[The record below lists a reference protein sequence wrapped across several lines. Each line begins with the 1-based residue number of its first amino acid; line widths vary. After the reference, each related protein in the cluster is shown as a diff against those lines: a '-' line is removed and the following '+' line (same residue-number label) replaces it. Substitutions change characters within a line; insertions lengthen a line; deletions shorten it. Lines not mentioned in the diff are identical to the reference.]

1 MSTLGI
7 IAEYNPMHNGHLYH
21 ITESKKISG
30 ADTVVCVMSGNFVQ
44 RGMPAILSKQ
54 LRANHAILNGVDLV
68 IEIPTVFTVASSN
81 VYAKAGVMLL
91 ESLNCDYI
99 SFGSEE
105 GNIDKL
111 SYVSN
116 NLLDK
121 RLDEYTKSFCSE
133 GLSYPRARELAYTKF
148 FEKEDSMLLRRP
160 NNILA
165 IEYLK
170 YIKTMKPVTVKREG
184 SAYDD
189 SAIEYNMKYQSASAI
204 RRAVYDNISVKGYVP
219 DISAEDLLKGDRV
232 NYETL
237 FQLLRY
243 RIITG
248 NAEEFEKCPSG
259 GEGLGNKLKNEINK
273 ASSFEE
279 LAELI
284 KSKRYTRT
292 RINRLL
298 TQVLLGIDREKIDYN
313 NVGYVKFLACN
324 QKGAKIL
331 NKCKLDVVSN
341 INKMHIENEVA
352 NYYMEKDLLAGD
364 IYNILSGKNLYINS
378 EKALKP
384 NFIP

>member
-1 MSTLGI
+1 M
-7 IAEYNPMHNGHLYH
+7 IAEYNPMHNGHIYH
-21 ITESKKISG
+21 ISESKKISG
-30 ADTVVCVMSGNFVQ
+30 SDTVVCAMSGNFVQ

-54 LRANHAILNGVDLV
+54 IRANHAILNGADLV

-81 VYAKAGVMLL
+81 VYAKTGVTLL

-105 GNIDKL
+105 GDIDKL
-111 SYVSN
+111 GNVSKN
-116 NLLDK
+116 I
-121 RLDEYTKSFCSE
+121 LDERIEDAIKSFCSE
-133 GLSYPRARELAYTKF
+133 GLSYPRAREMAYKKLFKNEDTKIL
-148 FEKEDSMLLRRP
+148 SQP

-170 YIKTMKPVTVKREG
+170 YIKKMEPITVKRQG
-184 SAYDD
+184 SAYEDT
-189 SAIEYNMKYQSASAI
+189 SIEYKMKYQSASAI
-204 RRAVYDNISVKGYVP
+204 RRAVYDNVSIDGYVP
-219 DISAEDLLKGDRV
+219 DIVADDLKKGDRID
-232 NYETL
+232 YETL

-243 RIITG
+243 KIITG
-248 NAEEFEKCPSG
+248 SSYEFEKCPSG

-279 LAELI
+279 LAELM

-292 RINRLL
+292 RINRLFM
-298 TQVLLGIDREKIDYN
+298 QVLLSIDREQIDYGD
-313 NVGYVKFLACN
+313 VGYIKFLACN
-324 QKGAKIL
+324 QKGAKVL
-331 NKCKLDVVSN
+331 NKSKLDVISN
-341 INKMHIENEVA
+341 VNKTSLA
-352 NYYMEKDLLAGD
+352 SKASSYYLEKDLLAGD